1 MNVISKEKIKILK
14 KLSKIDYS
22 MKNIEVCI
30 FLGFF
35 VLANHWATSTFS
47 SFGASWGLS
56 GCFYSLGTYLTWLG
70 SFCIDSLGTSLTG
83 TGSTEPRSTS

>member
-35 VLANHWATSTFS
+35 VLANH
-47 SFGASWGLS
+47 
-56 GCFYSLGTYLTWLG
+56 
-70 SFCIDSLGTSLTG
+70 
-83 TGSTEPRSTS
+83 